1 MVDIYAFWIEE
12 FGVDGFRIDTTKHVN
27 LEFWQVFGP
36 DILAAAEARGIA
48 DFFAFGE
55 VFDQQFGPPFLSHFS
70 TAGRLQSTIDFA
82 FQLAAR
88 GFASQSGPT
97 DALRTFFAADD
108 YYTDVDS
115 NAYAMPTFLG
125 NHDMGRIGHFLQRVD
140 QPDAAD
146 AELLARSKLA
156 HALMFFARG
165 QPVIY
170 YGDEQGFTGDGG
182 DKDAREDMFANA
194 VPVYEDNDLIGTD
207 RTTSDDNFD
216 PSHPLYRAI
225 RDYSKLYERHAA
237 LRTGAQIH
245 RFSSDGPGVYAFSRI
260 DRDERVEYVVA
271 LNNSETAATATVPT
285 FSPAGVRYQLVS
297 GPPDPRQGVPE
308 KLTTGS
314 DGELSLTVPPLGFVI
329 YQAGA
334 PVAASDEAPGITIT
348 SLQHGS
354 TAMLETNSWD
364 GHAVVDR
371 IEVAAELDADV
382 LAEVTFAVR
391 VGNGEYEPIGTD
403 DNAPYRVFYDAS
415 HLQGQPPH
423 DVVVPGDRERPVGSP
438 GRR

>member
-1 MVDIYAFWIEE
+1 MDATSFPYTPVVPPGRETAKNPAWLNDPLLYHNRGNTGFVGENSLYGDFFGLDDLWTERREVVEGMVDIYAFWIEE

-165 QPVIY
+165 QPVVY

-194 VPVYEDNDLIGTD
+194 VPVYEDNDLIGTN

-216 PSHPLYRAI
+216 PEPPAVSGDPRLLEAVRAP
-225 RDYSKLYERHAA
+225 RCAPHRRSDPPVQ
-237 LRTGAQIH
+237 LR
-245 RFSSDGPGVYAFSRI
+245 RSR
-260 DRDERVEYVVA
+260 
-271 LNNSETAATATVPT
+271 
-285 FSPAGVRYQLVS
+285 GVRLL
-297 GPPDPRQGVPE
+297 PDRPRRARRVR
-308 KLTTGS
+308 
-314 DGELSLTVPPLGFVI
+314 
-329 YQAGA
+329 
-334 PVAASDEAPGITIT
+334 
-348 SLQHGS
+348 
-354 TAMLETNSWD
+354 
-364 GHAVVDR
+364 DR
-371 IEVAAELDADV
+371 AQQQRDRRHRRRADV
-382 LAEVTFAVR
+382 LPVRSALPAR
-391 VGNGEYEPIGTD
+391 VGST
-403 DNAPYRVFYDAS
+403 RS
-415 HLQGQPPH
+415 
-423 DVVVPGDRERPVGSP
+423 SP
-438 GRR
+438 GRAGDAHAPARTGC

>member
-1 MVDIYAFWIEE
+1 M
-12 FGVDGFRIDTTKHVN
+12 
-27 LEFWQVFGP
+27 
-36 DILAAAEARGIA
+36 
-48 DFFAFGE
+48 
-55 VFDQQFGPPFLSHFS
+55 FDQQFGPPFLSHFS

-97 DALRTFFAADD
+97 DALRTFFADDD

-125 NHDMGRIGHFLQRVD
+125 NHDMGRVGHFLQRVD

-207 RTTSDDNFD
+207 QTTSDDNFD

-245 RFSSDGPGVYAFSRI
+245 RYSADGPGRVRLLPDRPRRARRVRGRAQQQRDRRHRRGADVLARPERATSSCRVHPILARACRRSSR
-260 DRDERVEYVVA
+260 
-271 LNNSETAATATVPT
+271 
-285 FSPAGVRYQLVS
+285 PAPDGV
-297 GPPDPRQGVPE
+297 
-308 KLTTGS
+308 
-314 DGELSLTVPPLGFVI
+314 LSVTVPPLGFVI

-334 PVAASDEAPGITIT
+334 PVAASDEAPGISIT
-348 SLQHGS
+348 SLQHGD

-364 GHAVVDR
+364 GHDVLDR

-391 VGNGEYEPIGTD
+391 VGDGEYVPIGTD
-403 DNAPYRVFYDAS
+403 DNAPYRVSTTPATCRAS
-415 HLQGQPPH
+415 
-423 DVVVPGDRERPVGSP
+423 RRRRCRS
-438 GRR
+438 GRS